1 VITRANRVVARMQ
14 ARLKVVSDE
23 FLAHDIYTQDGSI
36 DFDKFFK
43 AADECGHQY
52 GTAMCTC
59 TLCQQLRPK
68 LLAAIGQAM
77 SPQPQQG
84 AK

>member
-1 VITRANRVVARMQ
+1 MITRANRVVARMQ

-43 AADECGHQY
+43 AADECGHMY
-52 GTAMCTC
+52 GSAMCSC
-59 TLCQQLRPK
+59 TLCEQLRPK
-68 LLAAIGQAM
+68 LIAAIQQTM
-77 SPQPQQG
+77 NPPQQG